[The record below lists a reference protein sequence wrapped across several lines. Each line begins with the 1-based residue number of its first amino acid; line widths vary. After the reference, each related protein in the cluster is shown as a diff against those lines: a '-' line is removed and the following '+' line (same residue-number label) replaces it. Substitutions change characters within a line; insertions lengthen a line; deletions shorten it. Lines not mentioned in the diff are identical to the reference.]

1 MSDILEEFNSYI
13 STNKAILEAMPTKT
27 KKNMEKY
34 VAKLKEFHGASLKI
48 KDIVWRTIEKRY
60 VKLTTFEDNKA
71 IAELENKISEVGNVE
86 LFNELNTPYE
96 KLGFDRID
104 HNLSQFYEANL
115 ELLNENFS
123 IVVRNA
129 TG

>member
-48 KDIVWRTIEKRY
+48 KDIVEPYPKYLSFQSKNKLNDWNYPYYNCLSGGPRGFGWR
-60 VKLTTFEDNKA
+60 
-71 IAELENKISEVGNVE
+71 
-86 LFNELNTPYE
+86 
-96 KLGFDRID
+96 
-104 HNLSQFYEANL
+104 
-115 ELLNENFS
+115 
-123 IVVRNA
+123 
-129 TG
+129 